1 MILQPR
7 KKGYIDKKIRFKR
20 RNKYI
25 ANESAAKF
33 KRKKKY
39 RIITDQILIYS
50 NRELR
55 YYRWH
60 LSFIITERIIEGTN
74 ESFSSRP
81 MNETTR
87 YSRHRRRLIKPS
99 FLRVNG

>member
-1 MILQPR
+1 MIQ
-7 KKGYIDKKIRFKR
+7 KKKQISISQ
-20 RNKYI
+20 I
-25 ANESAAKF
+25 AAKF

-39 RIITDQILIYS
+39 RVITDQILIYS